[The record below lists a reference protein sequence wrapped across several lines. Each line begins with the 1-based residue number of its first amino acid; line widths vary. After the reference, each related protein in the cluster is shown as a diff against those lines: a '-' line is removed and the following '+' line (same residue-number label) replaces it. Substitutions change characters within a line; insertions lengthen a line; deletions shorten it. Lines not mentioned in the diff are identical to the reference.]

1 MFERIKKYFNKQDNK
16 KTWDDITL
24 KDFYEIKNIMEIQ
37 DEYTIYNLID
47 YIYKVDS
54 SKMDITELYK
64 YSVDFLSEPIPVK
77 NIKIKEKYTINGR
90 KYISNVNLTKIT
102 CSQFIDFTNLVRQ
115 SPEEFEKLVSV
126 FFIPEG
132 HEYNDGYDMK
142 EVQRDILQLPI
153 AVVQA
158 MSFFMMKEFQTYA
171 VIFQLYLTEEIT
183 KMKNIPKEMKDEMEK
198 IRMEVTRLA
207 CSPSL
212 L

>member
-1 MFERIKKYFNKQDNK
+1 MFERIKKYFNKKDNK
-16 KTWDDITL
+16 KTWGDITL

-54 SKMDITELYK
+54 SKMDISELYK
-64 YSVDFLSEPIPVK
+64 YNVDFLSEPVPVK
-77 NIKIKEKYTINGR
+77 DIKIKEKYTINGR

-198 IRMEVTRLA
+198 IRMEITRLA
-207 CSPSL
+207 CSPYL